1 MKKFLFGVLLGV
13 VAGVWGH
20 WYLTAG
26 RSENDLGALKDKVVT
41 GAGKVK
47 EAIQETVGDMKAEDI
62 KEELSRT
69 SMVVREKAKQAGAV
83 IMDATANAR
92 TTLAI
97 KTKLLAEPGVSALNI
112 NVDTTDG
119 LVTLSGTVSAYEE
132 VAKAVRIA
140 LETEGVHKVVSTLQ
154 VKPPK

>member
-1 MKKFLFGVLLGV
+1 MKKFLFGVLLGA

-26 RSENDLGALKDKVVT
+26 RNENDLTTLKDKVFT

-47 EAIQETVGDMKAEDI
+47 EDI
-62 KEELSRT
+62 KEELGRT

-119 LVTLSGTVSAYEE
+119 LVTLSGTVSGYEE